1 MKVKK
6 INLQINIYVSQ
17 DQNKQLNAMFQKVF
31 FSYDSKNNN
40 KRDYIM

>member
-17 DQNKQLNAMFQKVF
+17 DQNKQLRLFYAMF
-31 FSYDSKNNN
+31 
-40 KRDYIM
+40 